1 MNVARI
7 LSTKGKAVHTIA
19 PHRTLL
25 EAARSLGEKR
35 IGALIVTGSDG
46 EILGILSERDI
57 VRALIAGAGALDDA
71 VSKHMTSDVVMC
83 RLSTSLQEV
92 MEQMTHGRFRHVPVL
107 DQEGQLAGMVS
118 IGDAV
123 KLRLSEME
131 AESRAMRD
139 YIATA

>member
-7 LSTKGKAVHTIA
+7 LATKGKVVHTIA

-35 IGALIVTGSDG
+35 IGALIVTSADGS
-46 EILGILSERDI
+46 ILGILSERDI

-71 VSKHMTSDVVMC
+71 VSQHMTADVVMC
-83 RLSTSLQEV
+83 RVSTSLQEV

-107 DQEGQLAGMVS
+107 DEGGQLAGMVS

>member
-7 LSTKGKAVHTIA
+7 LATKGKVVHTIA

-35 IGALIVTGSDG
+35 IGALIVTSADGS
-46 EILGILSERDI
+46 ILGILSERDI

-71 VSKHMTSDVVMC
+71 VSKHMTADVVMC
-83 RLSTSLQEV
+83 RVSTSLQEV

-107 DQEGQLAGMVS
+107 DESGHLAGMVS